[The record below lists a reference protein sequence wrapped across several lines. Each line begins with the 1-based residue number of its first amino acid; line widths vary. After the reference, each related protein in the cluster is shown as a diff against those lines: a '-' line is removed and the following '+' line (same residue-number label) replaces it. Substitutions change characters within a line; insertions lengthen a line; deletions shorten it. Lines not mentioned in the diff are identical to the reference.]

1 MALKPNLLIILMAVA
16 IIAPV
21 LVEAQQGLLGNLLG
35 LISINGTVFCTVD
48 GNIGLNG
55 TSTPVFPNAL
65 VQLQCGAGH
74 IVASATT
81 NSSGQ
86 FSIALNPLLN
96 ILSTL
101 LSNCSL
107 VVKTPLSTCNANLPS
122 VGGLISSLKFVR
134 TTLVGLLNIAEIVP
148 ASFQFLPLLN

>member
-1 MALKPNLLIILMAVA
+1 MAVA

-21 LVEAQQGLLGNLLG
+21 IIEAQQGLLGNLLG
-35 LISINGTVFCTVD
+35 LISIKGTVFCTV
-48 GNIGLNG
+48 NG
-55 TSTPVFPNAL
+55 TATPVFPNAL
-65 VQLQCGAGH
+65 LQLQCGAGN

-96 ILSTL
+96 VLSTL
-101 LSNCSL
+101 LSNCRL

-122 VGGLISSLKFVR
+122 VEGLISSLKFVG

-148 ASFQFLPLLN
+148 AGFQFLPLLN